1 MAPLLPGVTI
11 CADMTNPRALEIS
24 RTRLTRGRNP
34 STESDMVAIEEPLEI
49 QLGSWANGRFSHR
62 TISITMRTP
71 GDDLEL
77 AAGFLFTE
85 GIIARASDVSDI
97 RHCGPGA
104 GPNETRNVVRVDLAD
119 GVEVD
124 YRRLERHIYTASSC
138 GVCGKTSIEAVHLAV
153 KPVLEKG
160 PRVPADVLHS
170 LPSALGESQEAF
182 ASTGG
187 IHATALFDSG
197 GRLLETREDV
207 GRHNALDKVIGNQF
221 IAGATPLHDRIILV
235 SGRAGF
241 ELVQKSLAAGCS
253 ILAAI
258 GAPSSL
264 AIDLAREFGM
274 TLVGFLRDE
283 QMNVYSGDE
292 RVV

>member
-1 MAPLLPGVTI
+1 MG
-11 CADMTNPRALEIS
+11 NPRAAEVS
-24 RTRLTRGRNP
+24 RSRFVRGENP
-34 STESDMVAIEEPLEI
+34 TTESDLVAIEEPLEI
-49 QLGSWANGRFSHR
+49 QLGVWTSGRFSHR

-71 GDDLEL
+71 GDDFEL

-85 GIIARASDVSDI
+85 GIIRARSDVREI

-104 GPNETRNVVRVDLAD
+104 GANETRNVVRVDLEE

-124 YRRLERHIYTASSC
+124 FKRLERHIYTASSC
-138 GVCGKTSIEAVHLAV
+138 GVCGKTSIEAVNLAV
-153 KPVLEKG
+153 KPSIEAG
-160 PRVPADVLHS
+160 PRVAADVIRS
-170 LPSALGESQEAF
+170 LPASLDGAQEVF

-187 IHATALFDSG
+187 IHAAALYDTE
-197 GRLLETREDV
+197 GRLLGSREDV
-207 GRHNALDKVIGNQF
+207 GRHNALDKIIGAQF
-221 IAGATPLHDRIILV
+221 LADAIPLRDRIMLV

-241 ELVQKSLAAGCS
+241 ELVQKSLAAGCP

-274 TLVGFLRDE
+274 TLVGFLRAG
-283 QMNVYSGDE
+283 QMNVYSGAE
-292 RVV
+292 RIG

>member
-1 MAPLLPGVTI
+1 
-11 CADMTNPRALEIS
+11 
-24 RTRLTRGRNP
+24 
-34 STESDMVAIEEPLEI
+34 MVAIEEPLEI
-49 QLGSWANGRFSHR
+49 QLGSWTGGRFSHR

-71 GDDLEL
+71 GDDFEL

-85 GIIARASDVSDI
+85 GIIAKASDISDI

-119 GVEVD
+119 GVAVD

-153 KPVLEKG
+153 KPTLESG
-160 PRVPADVLHS
+160 PRIAADILHS
-170 LPSALGESQEAF
+170 LPALLGPSQEAF

-187 IHATALFDSG
+187 IHAAALFDDE
-197 GRLLETREDV
+197 GRLLGNREDV
-207 GRHNALDKVIGNQF
+207 GRHNALDKIIGAQF
-221 IAGATPLHDRIILV
+221 IAGATPLRDRIILV

-241 ELVQKSLAAGCS
+241 ELVQKSLAAGCP

-283 QMNVYSGDE
+283 QMNVYSGAE
-292 RVV
+292 RIG